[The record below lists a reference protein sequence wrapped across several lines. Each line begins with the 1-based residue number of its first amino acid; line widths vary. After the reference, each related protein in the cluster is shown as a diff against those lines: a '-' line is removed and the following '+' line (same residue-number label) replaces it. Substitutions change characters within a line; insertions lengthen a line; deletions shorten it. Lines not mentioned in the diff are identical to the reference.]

1 MLDELENQIKQ
12 LEENL
17 NYNILKNF
25 IENIESFSS
34 EVNYL
39 KIELDKKIKN

>member
-17 NYNILKNF
+17 NYNILK
-25 IENIESFSS
+25 IL
-34 EVNYL
+34 L
-39 KIELDKKIKN
+39 KILNHFLAKLII